1 MINDKS
7 MHGSGFIYIQGEFHQ
22 ILETNSEKPSQKH
35 RGNKKDD
42 PCLVA
47 ESSY

>member
-1 MINDKS
+1 MINQGMGVVSSTFK
-7 MHGSGFIYIQGEFHQ
+7 MNFIQ

-35 RGNKKDD
+35 TGGIKND